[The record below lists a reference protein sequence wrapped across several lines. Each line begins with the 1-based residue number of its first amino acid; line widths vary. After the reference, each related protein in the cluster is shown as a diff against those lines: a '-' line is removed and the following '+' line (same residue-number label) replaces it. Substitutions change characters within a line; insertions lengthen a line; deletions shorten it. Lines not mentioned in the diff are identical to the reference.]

1 MKVSSI
7 VATRRPVSRL
17 VFGRVA
23 VPALVIALAVL
34 VWHQR
39 LAVAQT
45 VSVPTAV
52 AVDAATAARN
62 PSVPPASQ
70 AASSRGDS
78 KNLPLEF
85 WML

>member
-23 VPALVIALAVL
+23 VLALLIALAVL

-39 LAVAQT
+39 PAIAQT
-45 VSVPTAV
+45 V
-52 AVDAATAARN
+52 
-62 PSVPPASQ
+62 SVPPASQ
-70 AASSRGDS
+70 ASSRADS

>member
-1 MKVSSI
+1 MKASSI

-23 VPALVIALAVL
+23 VPALLIALAVMA
-34 VWHQR
+34 WHR
-39 LAVAQT
+39 TPAVAQT
-45 VSVPTAV
+45 VSVP
-52 AVDAATAARN
+52 
-62 PSVPPASQ
+62 PASQ
-70 AASSRGDS
+70 DASSRGDS